1 MYFTNHPPK
10 KSSRVNCCFIVSLVI
25 VVALSACKK
34 QIATPQMATDE
45 ENAVLRTGAPS
56 NTFSAHAI
64 CDYTL
69 NEPALAVEGWVKVF
83 EDDFNSDLSK
93 WNIWTGGAFNNELQY
108 YQSANLQV
116 ANGNLVITAKKETVT
131 GATTPFDAT
140 PKTFN
145 YTSGRV
151 ECKSNVSASAASPKV
166 RMIARIKLP
175 AGYGMWP
182 AFWSYGDP
190 WPTQGEID
198 ILEAR
203 GQEPTKYQT
212 NYFYGKTANRNL
224 VRNGVGFINTD
235 GDLTACYHV
244 YEMIWAQNTLTTY
257 FDGVAIETKSGGYI
271 PNLFGKTERITLNL
285 AVGGN
290 FFTNFDPSQIQTGTM
305 YVDYVKVF
313 TGN

>member
-1 MYFTNHPPK
+1 MKPTVIAF
-10 KSSRVNCCFIVSLVI
+10 VSGLLVSF
-25 VVALSACKK
+25 AFSCKK
-34 QIATPQMATDE
+34 TLTSPTNQSQAQSASPKNSP
-45 ENAVLRTGAPS
+45 ENNSTTV
-56 NTFSAHAI
+56 SAHAI
-64 CDYTL
+64 CDYVLDET
-69 NEPALAVEGWVKVF
+69 ALTSSGWTKVF
-83 EDDFNSDLSK
+83 EDEFTTDLSK
-93 WNIWTGGAFNNELQY
+93 WNIWTGGAYNNELEF
-108 YQSANLQV
+108 YQAANLQV

-131 GATTPFDAT
+131 GATTPSDPT

-151 ECKSNVSASAASPKV
+151 ECKTNVSANASTPKV

-182 AFWSYGDP
+182 AYWSYGDP

-198 ILEAR
+198 FLESR

-212 NYFYGKTANRNL
+212 NYFYGKVANHNL
-224 VRNGVGFINTD
+224 VRNAVGFINTD
-235 GDLTACYHV
+235 GDLTTCYHV
-244 YEMIWAQNTLTTY
+244 YEMIWAQNTLTSY
-257 FDGVAIETKSGGYI
+257 FDGQLVETKSGGNI

-290 FFTNFDPSQIQTGTM
+290 FFTNFDPTQIQTGTM

-313 TGN
+313 TSN

>member
-1 MYFTNHPPK
+1 MKPTVIAALFSLLACFLFPNCK
-10 KSSRVNCCFIVSLVI
+10 KSF
-25 VVALSACKK
+25 
-34 QIATPQMATDE
+34 
-45 ENAVLRTGAPS
+45 S
-56 NTFSAHAI
+56 NTAIQPQEQVASSRNSPENNSTTVSAHAI
-64 CDYTL
+64 CDYVLDET
-69 NEPALAVEGWVKVF
+69 ALTSSGWTKVF
-83 EDDFNSDLSK
+83 EDEFTTDLSK
-93 WNIWTGGAFNNELQY
+93 WNIWTGGAYNNELEF

-116 ANGNLVITAKKETVT
+116 LNGNLVITAKKETVT
-131 GATTPFDAT
+131 GPTTPSDPT

-151 ECKSNVSASAASPKV
+151 ECKTNVSAKAATPKV

-182 AFWSYGDP
+182 AYWSYGDP

-198 ILEAR
+198 FLESR

-212 NYFYGKTANRNL
+212 NYFYGKAANHNI
-224 VRNGVGFINTD
+224 VRNAVGFINTD
-235 GDLTACYHV
+235 GDLTTCYHV
-244 YEMIWAQNTLTTY
+244 YEMIWAQNTLTSY
-257 FDGVAIETKSGGYI
+257 FDGQLVETKSGGNI

-290 FFTNFDPSQIQTGTM
+290 FFTNFDPTQIQTGTM

-313 TGN
+313 TSN